1 MDDEQAAPLW
11 EWQGWFGLADD
22 VAREKPIVEAMDL
35 HSVGA
40 VRPERGA
47 PPMHVTSDGV
57 MTMFAFHVPVGQ
69 RLPTPPGLFEAEP
82 SIVGRLVG
90 A

>member
-1 MDDEQAAPLW
+1 MMNRRPRCGNGRA
-11 EWQGWFGLADD
+11 GLAS
-22 VAREKPIVEAMDL
+22 RMMWHGKKPIVEAMDL